1 MRILLAD
8 DDELSRRVLEA
19 QLVALGHE
27 IESASDGQAAWR
39 LLLLHDHRLVVSDC
53 IMPGLTGLELVRRI
67 RTRPRAPYVYV
78 ILLTAFGER
87 DERVFGLECGADDLL
102 PKPVDL
108 ELLAA
113 RLEVA
118 ARILR
123 SDVAR

>member
-1 MRILLAD
+1 
-8 DDELSRRVLEA
+8 VEA
-19 QLVALGHE
+19 QLRSLGHE
-27 IESASDGQAAWR
+27 CESARDGRAAWR
-39 LLLLHDHRLVVSDC
+39 LLLRHDHRLVVSDC
-53 IMPGLTGLELVRRI
+53 MMPGLTGLELVRRI

-78 ILLTAFGER
+78 ILLTALGER
-87 DERVFGLECGADDLL
+87 EDRLLGLETGADDLL

-123 SDVAR
+123 SARAR